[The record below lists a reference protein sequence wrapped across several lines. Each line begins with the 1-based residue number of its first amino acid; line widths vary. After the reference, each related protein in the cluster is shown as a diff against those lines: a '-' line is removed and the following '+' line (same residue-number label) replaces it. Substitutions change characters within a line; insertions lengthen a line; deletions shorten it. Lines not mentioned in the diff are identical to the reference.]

1 MKHWGTK
8 RVSRRPLTA
17 LAVISLLTA
26 GLTGNALGQQPV
38 SGSGEWYYQ
47 IGGAEPI
54 SRAPNALHTPFTI
67 SGGASLR
74 LPRAC
79 GQLDPVISVSNILDD
94 IKKGIDQFED
104 AMVLA
109 ANSAIAAL
117 PAIILQRANP
127 GLYDHFQSAVLNA
140 KARVDI
146 AIKSCQQMVDD
157 AAKGENPFK
166 DWVRISRINTLGRQL
181 DTAGNDPVTA
191 HETVETTNG
200 DEGVPWLGGDA
211 GGDGQEP
218 IRVVYD
224 TTRAG
229 YNVTLNRDA
238 DATGAPPA
246 ASTPPRLVELWSS
259 PEEAAQWAVEVLGD
273 LQIRTC
279 QGCTPSTD
287 PGTGLLP
294 KYESEREL
302 VAPLIADLV
311 ASITDP
317 TLTNLRQVSAPS
329 VIVSRQV
336 IEAMQGMLDPQ
347 EQALVIGRLSS
358 EVATARI
365 AERALTIRRLMLT
378 GQRVPEI
385 AANAPAQE
393 SHSRSIAEIQ
403 REIDNFLYETEVR
416 QKLVSRTAKLVLERE
431 ETRRL
436 SSMTRPAT
444 RDQDPQPLRGGKV
457 NP

>member
-1 MKHWGTK
+1 
-8 RVSRRPLTA
+8 
-17 LAVISLLTA
+17 
-26 GLTGNALGQQPV
+26 
-38 SGSGEWYYQ
+38 
-47 IGGAEPI
+47 
-54 SRAPNALHTPFTI
+54 
-67 SGGASLR
+67 
-74 LPRAC
+74 
-79 GQLDPVISVSNILDD
+79 
-94 IKKGIDQFED
+94 
-104 AMVLA
+104 
-109 ANSAIAAL
+109 
-117 PAIILQRANP
+117 
-127 GLYDHFQSAVLNA
+127 
-140 KARVDI
+140 
-146 AIKSCQQMVDD
+146 MVDD

-211 GGDGQEP
+211 GGAGQEP

-246 ASTPPRLVELWSS
+246 ASTMPRLVELWSS
-259 PEEAAQWAVEVLGD
+259 PEAAAQWAVEVLGD
-273 LQIRTC
+273 LQIQTC
-279 QGCTPSTD
+279 QGCVPNTD
-287 PGTGLLP
+287 PGTGLPP
-294 KYESEREL
+294 KYEAEREL

-311 ASITDP
+311 AGVTEP
-317 TLTNLRQVSAPS
+317 TLANLGQVSAPS

-336 IEAMQGMLDPQ
+336 IEAVQGMEDPQ
-347 EQALVIGRLSS
+347 EQALVIGRLAA
-358 EVATARI
+358 EVASARVV
-365 AERALTIRRLMLT
+365 ERALTIRRLILT

-385 AANAPAQE
+385 A
-393 SHSRSIAEIQ
+393 SHSEALASHRDSVGEIQ
-403 REIDNFLYETEVR
+403 REIDNFLYEADVR
-416 QKLVSRTAKLVLERE
+416 QKLVSNTAQLVLERE

-444 RDQDPQPLRGGKV
+444 RDQDPQPLLGGKV